1 MHIKQVIIQGFK
13 CYKDEFTTDP
23 FSPKLNVVVGANGSG
38 KSNFFAAI
46 RFVLTDLGK
55 DSDNASKTSNTL
67 SAEDRK
73 KLVYNGPGGTGV
85 HSAYVEVVF
94 DNTDGRLRNNGKD
107 EVRLGRIVRLRRTVR
122 LHMNSTSDEYHVNG
136 IQKAKT
142 KVANLLERAGF
153 SRSNPYYVVQQG
165 KISRL
170 ADMKDSQRLHLLKEI
185 GCINTYE
192 ERRKESVKILA
203 EAERKLNQIKETIE
217 SICQKLE
224 HLKGEKA
231 VLLRWQEVEKSKRSI
246 QHAIFDHDYE
256 DVCKKI
262 EDVDAKRAKVLHQSN
277 TLESSMHDAQDS
289 YSHLEEELQ
298 ALEEELAVSTERLA
312 KLDAEMSA
320 ANQELASADADVA
333 ELEEELEAEKQ
344 SAGSMRAEIDS
355 LTAEITKSQGELD
368 GTVAPKLEEMSGRVA
383 ALTSER
389 ASLERKLQHLY
400 QKQGKSKAFKS
411 IEERDAWL
419 TSEIDTMRKTETAV
433 KSNTEKLTAEVAA
446 SDTNLAEL
454 GERITKTEASVDAAQ
469 EKEAE
474 HKAAIGKAKAARDD
488 AMNRR
493 KELRNAV
500 NEDAKKLASVK
511 NEVLNKQK
519 TVDQTVPRDIQMG
532 LRNVKDIVAE
542 LGLTDKY
549 HGPLI
554 ELFECKKVYQTAV
567 EVTAGNQLFFVVV
580 DNVNVATE
588 IIQRLNRDKKG
599 RISFLPLQQM
609 RARQQEQ
616 SARTGGNDDDDDDD
630 DGGAVSVDGIMARI
644 PEQHKKD
651 VVALISR
658 FKYNSRYKPALNHI
672 FGKTMVCRN
681 LDVAS
686 VVAKEC
692 KLNAITLSGDQV
704 HTNGAFTGG
713 FHDARRSKMA
723 SYASLLELQKERAVV
738 SAAHERRTAE
748 LLKVDQEVS
757 KLLGDMDK
765 TTAEMKHARG
775 SAAALGQEL
784 SSLKKSL
791 QDAKKSRAALDAD
804 LAAAKSELA
813 DMEQSIAHL
822 TSDLNDK
829 DMSSTL
835 SKEDTAQ
842 MITLQTELEGAES
855 NLAKLLT
862 EQTTLEKSQ
871 AELDLR
877 LSQNLRK
884 RHMELEARLSETEKA
899 SQVPPE
905 TLASRREAKER
916 GRTTVDSLKSQ
927 YDELEKGVSEQ
938 KDREAKLRAEYK
950 EARAGEPGRAASM
963 EESRRQLESYQT
975 KKAMYVARRDELS
988 KKIRE
993 IGSLPSGAFE
1003 KYRGK
1008 SVKELHELLKEVLDK
1023 QKKRFNKVNQ
1033 KALEQFTTFTK
1044 QHEDL
1049 TKRQA
1054 KIEAGNKKIR
1064 ELITTLDQMNGE
1076 AIERT
1081 IEEVSRNF
1089 HEVFKELVPDG
1100 EGHLVMV
1107 EAKKSKDGA
1116 GGGDD
1121 DDDDDDDDNDENR
1134 SAAANAATGAA
1145 GPSSSA
1151 PSFES
1156 RYSGVKPQVAFGP
1169 GHVAKQMKQ
1178 LSGGQKT
1185 VVALALVLAIQKCD
1199 PAPFYL
1205 FDEIDAALDVQ
1216 YRATVAAALRR
1227 RCDDASAPSQFIA
1240 TTFHP
1245 ELVKRA
1251 DHTYGVSQR
1260 NRVSRVAQVTGAE
1273 ALAFLDAGGA
1283 ADVTSADALAFPDA
1297 GCAAD
1302 DDDDAGGNDHNN
1314 EKNTKRKRCDDDD
1327 DDEEEEQNSDNCQ
1340 LEALREHV
1348 ATVVSMLRLEVAT
1361 IVHEVSEVKERCLTD
1376 LEAYRELTLTPS
1388 NHLPTNRGTKQQAL
1402 SASGSRKMQYFCS
1415 ALPIP
1420 DADSMDVVVDIDDDD
1435 DDDDIDIDD
1444 DDIDDDDDVKGNS
1457 ILNSIR
1463 TFLKSLGFES
1473 NKILN

>member
-1 MHIKQVIIQGFK
+1 MHIKQVIIEGFK
-13 CYKDEFTTDP
+13 SYKDQIITEP
-23 FSPKLNVVVGANGSG
+23 FSPKFNVVVGANGSG

-55 DSDNASKTSNTL
+55 DSDNASNTSNTL
-67 SAEDRK
+67 RAEDRQA
-73 KLVYNGPGGTGV
+73 LMYEGPGARGV
-85 HSAYVEVVF
+85 LSAYVEVVF
-94 DNTDGRLRNNGKD
+94 DNTDGRLPIDGKD
-107 EVRLGRIVRLRRTVR
+107 EVRLRRTVG
-122 LHMNSTSDEYHVNG
+122 LHKDEFYVNG
-136 IQKAKT
+136 RHVTKT
-142 KVANLLERAGF
+142 EVANLLESAGF

-165 KISRL
+165 KITRL
-170 ADMKDSQRLHLLKEI
+170 TVMKDSQRLHLLKEI
-185 GCINTYE
+185 GGTNTYE

-203 EAERKLNQIKETIE
+203 EAERKLNQTKETIE
-217 SICQKLE
+217 DIRAKLTE
-224 HLKGEKA
+224 LEEEKA
-231 VLLRWQEVEKSKRSI
+231 ELLKWQKVEKSKRSI
-246 QHAIFDHDYE
+246 EYAIFDHDYQ
-256 DVCKKI
+256 DVRKKI

-312 KLDAEMSA
+312 KLDAERSA
-320 ANQELASADADVA
+320 ALQELASADADVA
-333 ELEEELEAEKQ
+333 ELEDELEAEKQ

-368 GTVAPKLEEMSGRVA
+368 GTVAPKLVEMSGRVA

-446 SDTNLAEL
+446 SDKNLAEL

-493 KELRNAV
+493 KELWKAD

-511 NEVLNKQK
+511 NEVLKKQK
-519 TVDQTVPRDIQMG
+519 TMDQAVPRDIQMG

-554 ELFECKKVYQTAV
+554 ELFECTEVYQTAV

-580 DNVNVATE
+580 DNVDVASK

-609 RARQQEQ
+609 RARQQQQ
-616 SARTGGNDDDDDDD
+616 SARTGGNDDDDDD

-651 VVALISR
+651 VVALISKL
-658 FKYNSRYKPALNHI
+658 KYNRQYEPALNHI

-704 HTNGAFTGG
+704 HKKGAFTGG

-723 SYASLLELQKERAVV
+723 SYASLLKLQKERAVV
-738 SAAHERRTAE
+738 SAAQESRKGE

-813 DMEQSIAHL
+813 DIEQSIAHL

-835 SKEDTAQ
+835 SKEDAAQ
-842 MITLQTELEGAES
+842 MIALQTELEGAES

-899 SQVPPE
+899 SKVAAE
-905 TLASRREAKER
+905 TLTSRTEAKER
-916 GRTTVDSLKSQ
+916 GRTTVDSLQSQ
-927 YDELEKGVSEQ
+927 YDELAKGVSEQ
-938 KDREAKLRAEYK
+938 KDREAKLRAEYE
-950 EARAGEPGRAASM
+950 EARAGEQGRAASM

-993 IGSLPSGAFE
+993 IGSLPSDAFE

-1008 SVKELHELLKEVLDK
+1008 SVKELHKLLKEVLD
-1023 QKKRFNKVNQ
+1023 QQVGFNKVNQ
-1033 KALEQFTTFTK
+1033 KALDQYINFTEQL
-1044 QHEDL
+1044 EDL

-1054 KIEAGNKKIR
+1054 EIEAGNKKIQ
-1064 ELITTLDQMNGE
+1064 ELITTLDQKKDE

-1081 IEEVSRNF
+1081 FKQVSRNF
-1089 HEVFKELVPDG
+1089 REVFKELVPDG

-1107 EAKKSKDGA
+1107 KAKKSKDGA

-1121 DDDDDDDDNDENR
+1121 DDDEDEDEDDENR

-1251 DHTYGVSQR
+1251 DRAYGVSQR
-1260 NRVSRVAQVTGAE
+1260 NRVSRVARVTGAE

-1283 ADVTSADALAFPDA
+1283 AD
-1297 GCAAD
+1297 

-1314 EKNTKRKRCDDDD
+1314 EKKTKRKRRGD
-1327 DDEEEEQNSDNCQ
+1327 DDEEAVAEEEEENSD
-1340 LEALREHV
+1340 E
-1348 ATVVSMLRLEVAT
+1348 
-1361 IVHEVSEVKERCLTD
+1361 
-1376 LEAYRELTLTPS
+1376 
-1388 NHLPTNRGTKQQAL
+1388 
-1402 SASGSRKMQYFCS
+1402 
-1415 ALPIP
+1415 
-1420 DADSMDVVVDIDDDD
+1420 DDDD
-1435 DDDDIDIDD
+1435 M
-1444 DDIDDDDDVKGNS
+1444 DV
-1457 ILNSIR
+1457 
-1463 TFLKSLGFES
+1463 
-1473 NKILN
+1473 